1 VATNDEHFCEIERA
15 RKWQVVRLRRLNVGI
30 SYDFEADWNNE
41 IFMRCW
47 AVREQ
52 YDPNKGTLATF
63 YGAVAEHVADAIG
76 VKISRERQNLVY
88 VERDDFPT
96 DLAADNDP
104 SFAGPVSP
112 AANDPSLA
120 ASIGSQQSD
129 QFSSSDLLHDLLV
142 AVQTMTPRMRGLF
155 EALSESDDMAGLQ
168 RTWPTSR
175 ATFYR
180 EVQRVR
186 RHLAAHGVGVELKSK
201 RSKAG
206 DRKPD
211 LVGAAPELPA

>member
-15 RKWQVVRLRRLNVGI
+15 RKWQVVRLRRLNFGI

-47 AVREQ
+47 AVRAQ
-52 YDPNKGTLATF
+52 YDPKKGTLATF
-63 YGAVAEHVADAIG
+63 YGSVAEHVADAIG

-96 DLAADNDP
+96 DLAAENDA

-112 AANDPSLA
+112 ATNDQSPA
-120 ASIGSQQSD
+120 ASIASRQSD

-142 AVQTMTPRMRGLF
+142 AVQTMPPRMLRLF
-155 EALSESDDMAGLQ
+155 EALSETDDMAGLQ

-186 RHLAAHGVGVELKSK
+186 HHLAAHGMGVALKPKLRK
-201 RSKAG
+201 RK
-206 DRKPD
+206 
-211 LVGAAPELPA
+211 V